1 MSAGGWR
8 AGTTQHRLCLFPMPS
23 LPALAP
29 HLRHEGGVY
38 LSGALFAA
46 AWWLFIDGAIQATQR
61 GIGMSAE
68 WTPGVCVMLGMF
80 IVNSID
86 QSRLTGDGY
95 LLDPISAWRAR
106 LALFLGVTVMV
117 SGVAGSVAMLCVKF
131 TSIYAYPGY
140 CIVAQCCLLIIR

>member
-1 MSAGGWR
+1 
-8 AGTTQHRLCLFPMPS
+8 
-23 LPALAP
+23 
-29 HLRHEGGVY
+29 
-38 LSGALFAA
+38 
-46 AWWLFIDGAIQATQR
+46 
-61 GIGMSAE
+61 MSAE

-95 LLDPISAWRAR
+95 LLDPVSAWRAR

-131 TSIYAYPGY
+131 SGVYAYAGY
-140 CIVAQCCLLIIR
+140 CIVAQCCLLIISSATLWIAQNIEGEYQITLSRMT